1 MKRIVCRGSCILQAR
16 SQQINLLGSR
26 LVQTRLHSH
35 DHDHDKEGEVAEIV
49 NINWQNRDGTVTST
63 KAKAGSN
70 LLSLARKYDIE
81 LEGACE
87 GVCACSTCHIIL
99 EDAVFDAQPD
109 PSEDEEDM
117 LGERLDNCYYSH
129 FNSCSYIPQQLIERS
144 CIVTTQYLFNLPKLQ
159 LYSNFSLPF
168 LLTKRGT

>member
-1 MKRIVCRGSCILQAR
+1 MKRIVCRGSCILQGR
-16 SQQINLLGSR
+16 SQQIKMLSSR

-35 DHDHDKEGEVAEIV
+35 DHDHDKEGEIAEIV
-49 NINWQNRDGTVTST
+49 NINWQNRDGSVTST

-99 EDAVFDAQPD
+99 EDSVFDAQPD

-117 LGERLDNCYYSH
+117 LGERLNNCYRSH
-129 FNSCSYIPQQLIERS
+129 FYGCSYGSQQLIVRNLFVSVRS
-144 CIVTTQYLFNLPKLQ
+144 LFNSLKLQ

-168 LLTKRGT
+168 LLTKRET